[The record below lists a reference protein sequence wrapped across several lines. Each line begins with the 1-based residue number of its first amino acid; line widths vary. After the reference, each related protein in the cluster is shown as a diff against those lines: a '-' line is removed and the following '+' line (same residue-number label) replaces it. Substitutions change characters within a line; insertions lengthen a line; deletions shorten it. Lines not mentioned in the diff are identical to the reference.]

1 MRQVRSHFV
10 CEVEMRLVQLFTWL
24 LLGAFDPTTLALPQN
39 GLLEGLRKIVSG
51 VTSFNTDV
59 LNDFEVPDSMVPEEF
74 KVIRFG
80 LCGAEPT
87 LDCDCEPGAE
97 LPKITFPQENTAFTF
112 KDLKILF
119 GRCRPT

>member
-1 MRQVRSHFV
+1 
-10 CEVEMRLVQLFTWL
+10 MRLVQLFCWL
-24 LLGAFDPTTLALPQN
+24 LLGSLSAAFPQN
-39 GLLEGLRKIVSG
+39 SLLEGLRKIVSG

-74 KVIRFG
+74 KFIRFG
-80 LCGAEPT
+80 LCGAKPT
-87 LDCDCEPGAE
+87 LDCDCEQGAE
-97 LPKITFPQENTAFTF
+97 LPKITFPQDNSAFTF